1 MNKKTII
8 FVRLHYDHFL
18 LIRYNA
24 IYNEQKHKKIRRL
37 RVLIV
42 RNDKQK
48 GKSLDKPLER
58 LFHSNKRTFVVIILI
73 IAAASVSFI
82 LLYQYS
88 NSLSAEIVNLAIDD
102 IRSNAKIQSHVIS
115 HSLANS
121 VSAIISNLRVLA
133 NAPSIQNGS
142 LSSQTL
148 FDAAQE
154 STKGL
159 TEGYYWLDR
168 EGKVI
173 TYSQVQQFPD
183 YRGVDLSS
191 RDYFK
196 IPRDNN
202 TPYFSSVIN
211 STDKVQRV
219 YISYPIIGN
228 SVNGSS
234 SNNSSGSSII
244 ESNNTAASTNN
255 NNNVFEGVIV
265 AALRATDIGKFLQA
279 ELLKEFP
286 NTAGLIDRNGVILYS
301 QNQSYIGKNYF
312 GNEFQSII
320 PAAIR
325 NDFNAII
332 EHSLEGNVGLED
344 ITVEQG
350 NTSTVAY
357 NPIVVDRDHIWTL
370 YIVSPHQLAENVYGL
385 INKESVL
392 SIIIIGIIIA
402 IAGALFFIIM
412 SWNRTLRRAVNTRT
426 QELKNTVNQLS
437 QANEQLKVHDKMQ
450 KEFINVASHEM
461 KTPTQAIIGYS
472 DLMQKHPDKREE
484 MVKAISRNA
493 IRLQRLT
500 NDILDVTRIE
510 SQTLKL
516 DKEKFNLSDLIANV
530 VEDQRSHV
538 EKENQN
544 VKLMYNNKYDSNG
557 APIVDA
563 DRDRI
568 TQVISNL
575 LGNAIKFTSNQEE
588 GGSVSVTL
596 EKNHNNREEV
606 IVNIRDNGEG
616 IHQEILPR
624 LFTKFATKSFSGT
637 GLGLYISKSII
648 EEHGGRMWAQNNS
661 DGQGA
666 TFTFTLPLMNNN
678 KNGLQSNKENGKEKN

>member
-1 MNKKTII
+1 MN
-8 FVRLHYDHFL
+8 
-18 LIRYNA
+18 
-24 IYNEQKHKKIRRL
+24 
-37 RVLIV
+37 
-42 RNDKQK
+42 KQK
-48 GKSLDKPLER
+48 GKPSDKPLER
-58 LFHSNKRTFVVIILI
+58 LFYDNKRVLVVIILI
-73 IAAASVSFI
+73 IVAASISFI

-88 NSLSAEIVNLAIDD
+88 NSIPREIVNLAIDD
-102 IRSNAKIQSHVIS
+102 IKSNSKIQSHAIS

-121 VSAIISNLRVLA
+121 VSAIISNLRVLS
-133 NAPSIQNGS
+133 NAPSIHNSS

-196 IPRDNN
+196 IPRDSN

-234 SNNSSGSSII
+234 GDNSGSSVIV
-244 ESNNTAASTNN
+244 ENNISASTNN
-255 NNNVFEGVIV
+255 NIIFEGVIV

-320 PAAIR
+320 PIGIR

-332 EHSLEGNVGLED
+332 ESSLEGDVGLED
-344 ITVEQG
+344 FTIEQG

-357 NPIVVDRDHIWTL
+357 NPVVVNGDHIWTL

-412 SWNRTLRRAVNTRT
+412 SWNRTLRRAVSTRT
-426 QELKNTVNQLS
+426 QELKDTVNQLL

-484 MVKAISRNA
+484 MLKAISRNA
-493 IRLQRLT
+493 VRLQRLT

-530 VEDQRSHV
+530 VEDQRSHI
-538 EKENQN
+538 EKENQ
-544 VKLMYNNKYDSNG
+544 KIKYNNKYDSYG

-575 LGNAIKFTSNQEE
+575 LGNAIKFTSNQVE
-588 GGSVSVTL
+588 GGSVSVSL
-596 EKNHNNREEV
+596 EKKHNNLEEV
-606 IVNIRDNGEG
+606 TVNIRDTGEG

-624 LFTKFATKSFSGT
+624 LFTKFATKSFAGT

-678 KNGLQSNKENGKEKN
+678 GLQSNKESGEEKK

>member
-1 MNKKTII
+1 M
-8 FVRLHYDHFL
+8 
-18 LIRYNA
+18 
-24 IYNEQKHKKIRRL
+24 
-37 RVLIV
+37 
-42 RNDKQK
+42 RNKQK
-48 GKSLDKPLER
+48 GNPLDKPIDR
-58 LFHSNKRTFVVIILI
+58 PFHNNKRVFVVITLI
-73 IAAASVSFI
+73 IVAASIFFI

-88 NSLSAEIVNLAIDD
+88 NSISGEIVNLAIDD
-102 IRSNAKIQSHVIS
+102 IKSNAKIQSHVIS

-159 TEGYYWLDR
+159 TEGYYWLDK
-168 EGKVI
+168 EGRVI
-173 TYSQVQQFPD
+173 TYSHVNEFPN
-183 YRGVDLSS
+183 YQGMDLSS

-196 IPRDNN
+196 IPREKNI
-202 TPYFSSVIN
+202 PYFSSVIN
-211 STDKVQRV
+211 STNKVQRV

-234 SNNSSGSSII
+234 SGNNSGSSFI
-244 ESNNTAASTNN
+244 ETSAASTNS

-265 AALRATDIGKFLQA
+265 AALRATDVGKFVQS

-286 NTAGLIDRNGVILYS
+286 NTAGLIDKNGVILYS

-312 GNEFQSII
+312 GNEFQVII
-320 PAAIR
+320 PIGIR

-332 EHSLEGNVGLED
+332 ERSLEGNTGLED
-344 ITVEQG
+344 ITIEQG

-357 NPIVVDRDHIWTL
+357 NPVVVNGDHIWTL

-392 SIIIIGIIIA
+392 SIIIIGIIAA
-402 IAGALFFIIM
+402 ISGALFFIIM
-412 SWNRTLRRAVNTRT
+412 SWNRTLRRAVYTRT
-426 QELKNTVNQLS
+426 QELKNTVDQLS

-450 KEFINVASHEM
+450 KEFINIASHEM

-472 DLMQKHPDKREE
+472 DLMQKHPEKREE
-484 MVKAISRNA
+484 MLKAISRNA
-493 IRLQRLT
+493 SRLQRLT

-510 SQTLKL
+510 SRTLTL
-516 DKEKFNLSDLIANV
+516 DKEKFKLSDLIANV
-530 VEDQRSHV
+530 VEDHRSHV
-538 EKENQN
+538 EKVNSM
-544 VKLMYNNKYDSNG
+544 VKLLYNNKYNSEEY
-557 APIVDA
+557 PIVEA
-563 DRDRI
+563 DKDRI
-568 TQVISNL
+568 TQVISNIL
-575 LGNAIKFTSNQEE
+575 NNAIKFASNQKEE
-588 GGSVSVTL
+588 GGTVSVTL
-596 EKNHNNREEV
+596 EKNYSNPEEV
-606 IVNIRDNGEG
+606 IVNIRDTGEG

-648 EEHGGRMWAQNNS
+648 EAHGGRMWAQNNS
-661 DGQGA
+661 DGQGGGA
-666 TFTFTLPLMNNN
+666 TFTFTLPLTNNK
-678 KNGLQSNKENGKEKN
+678 KNGLQSNKENEDEKN

>member
-1 MNKKTII
+1 LWKK
-8 FVRLHYDHFL
+8 
-18 LIRYNA
+18 N
-24 IYNEQKHKKIRRL
+24 
-37 RVLIV
+37 
-42 RNDKQK
+42 KQK
-48 GKSLDKPLER
+48 GNPLDKPIER
-58 LFHSNKRTFVVIILI
+58 LFHNNKSVFVVITLI
-73 IAAASVSFI
+73 IVAASISFI

-88 NSLSAEIVNLAIDD
+88 NSISGEIVNLAIDD
-102 IRSNAKIQSHVIS
+102 INSNAKIQSHVIS

-121 VSAIISNLRVLA
+121 VSAIISNLRVLV

-168 EGKVI
+168 EGRVI
-173 TYSQVQQFPD
+173 TYSHVNEFPN
-183 YRGVDLSS
+183 YKGLDLSS

-196 IPRDNN
+196 IPRDKNI
-202 TPYFSSVIN
+202 PYFSSVIN

-228 SVNGSS
+228 SVNVSS
-234 SNNSSGSSII
+234 SGNNSGSSVI
-244 ESNNTAASTNN
+244 ETSAASTNSN
-255 NNNVFEGVIV
+255 NNAFEGVIV
-265 AALRATDIGKFLQA
+265 AALRATDIGKFVQS

-286 NTAGLIDRNGVILYS
+286 NTAGLIDKNGVILYS

-320 PAAIR
+320 PIGIR

-332 EHSLEGNVGLED
+332 ERSLEGNTGLED
-344 ITVEQG
+344 ITIEQG
-350 NTSTVAY
+350 NTTTVAY
-357 NPIVVDRDHIWTL
+357 NPVVVNGDHIWTL

-392 SIIIIGIIIA
+392 SIIIIGIIAA
-402 IAGALFFIIM
+402 ISGALFFIIM
-412 SWNRTLRRAVNTRT
+412 SWNRILKRAVYTRT
-426 QELKNTVNQLS
+426 QELKNTVEQLS

-450 KEFINVASHEM
+450 KEFINIASHEM
-461 KTPTQAIIGYS
+461 KTPTQAIIGYA
-472 DLMQKHPDKREE
+472 DLMQKHPEKREE
-484 MVKAISRNA
+484 MLKAISRNA
-493 IRLQRLT
+493 ARLQRLT

-510 SQTLKL
+510 SRTLTI

-530 VEDQRSHV
+530 VEDHRSNI
-538 EKENQN
+538 EKEAHKI
-544 VKLMYNNKYDSNG
+544 KLLYNNKYDTGGS
-557 APIVDA
+557 PTVEA
-563 DRDRI
+563 DLDRI
-568 TQVISNL
+568 TQVISNIL
-575 LGNAIKFTSNQEE
+575 NNAIKYASNQKE
-588 GGSVSVTL
+588 GGGTVSVTL
-596 EKNHNNREEV
+596 EKNHSNQEEV
-606 IVNIRDNGEG
+606 IVNIRDTGEG

-648 EEHGGRMWAQNNS
+648 EAHGGRMWAQNNS

-666 TFTFTLPLMNNN
+666 TFTFTLPLTNNK
-678 KNGLQSNKENGKEKN
+678 KNGLQSNKEK

>member
-1 MNKKTII
+1 MESKSIK
-8 FVRLHYDHFL
+8 RRGDLEFL
-18 LIRYNA
+18 LW
-24 IYNEQKHKKIRRL
+24 RR
-37 RVLIV
+37 
-42 RNDKQK
+42 NKQK
-48 GKSLDKPLER
+48 GNPLDKPIGR
-58 LFHSNKRTFVVIILI
+58 LFHSNKRVIVVIILVI
-73 IAAASVSFI
+73 VVVSISFI

-88 NSLSAEIVNLAIDD
+88 NSISGEIVNLAIDD
-102 IRSNAKIQSHVIS
+102 IESNAKIQSHVIS

-121 VSAIISNLRVLA
+121 VSTITSNLRVLA

-142 LSSQTL
+142 LSSQIL

-168 EGKVI
+168 DGKVI
-173 TYSQVQQFPD
+173 TYSQVNEFPD
-183 YRGVDLSS
+183 YRGADLSS
-191 RDYFK
+191 RDYFE
-196 IPRDNN
+196 IPREKSI
-202 TPYFSSVIN
+202 PYISSVMN

-234 SNNSSGSSII
+234 SGDNSGSSGVI
-244 ESNNTAASTNN
+244 ESNAASAALTSNDSN

-265 AALRATDIGKFLQA
+265 AALRATDIGKFLQSG
-279 ELLKEFP
+279 LLNEFP
-286 NTAGLIDRNGVILYS
+286 NTAGLIDLNGVILYS
-301 QNQSYIGKNYF
+301 QNQSFIGKNYF
-312 GNEFQSII
+312 GNEFQSVI

-332 EHSLEGNVGLED
+332 EHSLEGNTGLED
-344 ITVEQG
+344 FMIEQG

-357 NPIVVDRDHIWTL
+357 NPVVVNGDHIWTL

-392 SIIIIGIIIA
+392 SIIIIAIIMA
-402 IAGALFFIIM
+402 IAGVLFFIIM
-412 SWNRTLRRAVNTRT
+412 SWNRTLRGAVNTRT
-426 QELKNTVNQLS
+426 QELKSTVNQLS

-461 KTPTQAIIGYS
+461 KTPTQAIIGFS

-484 MVKAISRNA
+484 MLKAISRNA

-510 SQTLKL
+510 SQTLNL
-516 DKEKFNLSDLIANV
+516 YKEKFKLCDLIASV

-544 VKLMYNNKYDSNG
+544 VKLLYNNKYDPEDS
-557 APIVDA
+557 PIVDA
-563 DRDRI
+563 DKDRI
-568 TQVISNL
+568 TQVISNIL
-575 LGNAIKFTSNQEE
+575 NNAIKFASNQKEN
-588 GGSVSVTL
+588 GGTVTVTL
-596 EKNHNNREEV
+596 EQNHSNREEA
-606 IVNIRDNGEG
+606 IVSIRDNGEG

-624 LFTKFATKSFSGT
+624 LFTKFATKSFAGT
-637 GLGLYISKSII
+637 GLGLYISKSIL
-648 EEHGGRMWAQNNS
+648 EEHGGRIWAQNNS

-666 TFTFTLPLMNNN
+666 TFTFTLPLTNN
-678 KNGLQSNKENGKEKN
+678 KKNEDEKN

>member
-1 MNKKTII
+1 MYGAEGKSIKDKGDLELLLWRKK
-8 FVRLHYDHFL
+8 
-18 LIRYNA
+18 N
-24 IYNEQKHKKIRRL
+24 
-37 RVLIV
+37 
-42 RNDKQK
+42 KQK
-48 GKSLDKPLER
+48 SKSSDKPSDKPSNKPLER
-58 LFHSNKRTFVVIILI
+58 LFYDNKRVLIVIILI

-88 NSLSAEIVNLAIDD
+88 NSISGEIVNLAIDD
-102 IRSNAKIQSHVIS
+102 LKSNAKIQSHVIS

-121 VSAIISNLRVLA
+121 VSTIISNLRVLS
-133 NAPSIQNGS
+133 NAPSIHNSS

-173 TYSQVQQFPD
+173 TYSQIQQFPD

-196 IPRDNN
+196 IPRDSN

-234 SNNSSGSSII
+234 SGNSSGGSVIV
-244 ESNNTAASTNN
+244 ENNISASTNN
-255 NNNVFEGVIV
+255 SSNNNVFEGVIV

-301 QNQSYIGKNYF
+301 QNQSYIGENYF

-320 PAAIR
+320 PIEIR
-325 NDFNAII
+325 NDFNTII
-332 EHSLEGNVGLED
+332 EHSLEGNTGLED
-344 ITVEQG
+344 ITIEQG
-350 NTSTVAY
+350 NTTTVAY
-357 NPIVVDRDHIWTL
+357 NPVVANGDHIWTL
-370 YIVSPHQLAENVYGL
+370 YIASPHQLAENVYSL
-385 INKESVL
+385 INKELVL

-472 DLMQKHPDKREE
+472 DLIQKHPEKREE
-484 MVKAISRNA
+484 MLKAISRNA
-493 IRLQRLT
+493 SRLQRLT

-510 SQTLKL
+510 SQTLNL
-516 DKEKFNLSDLIANV
+516 DKEKFNLSDLVTSV
-530 VEDQRSHV
+530 VEDHRSHI
-538 EKENQN
+538 EKENSMVN
-544 VKLMYNNKYDSNG
+544 LLYDNKYNSEDS
-557 APIVDA
+557 PIVEA
-563 DRDRI
+563 DKDRI
-568 TQVISNL
+568 TQVISNIL
-575 LGNAIKFTSNQEE
+575 NNAIKFVSNQKE
-588 GGSVSVTL
+588 GGGTVSVTL
-596 EKNHNNREEV
+596 ETNHSNPEEV

-648 EEHGGRMWAQNNS
+648 EEHGGKMWAQNNS

-678 KNGLQSNKENGKEKN
+678 KNGLQSNKENGEEKK

>member
-1 MNKKTII
+1 MN
-8 FVRLHYDHFL
+8 
-18 LIRYNA
+18 
-24 IYNEQKHKKIRRL
+24 
-37 RVLIV
+37 
-42 RNDKQK
+42 KQK
-48 GKSLDKPLER
+48 GKPSDKPLER
-58 LFHSNKRTFVVIILI
+58 LFYDNKRVLVVIILI
-73 IAAASVSFI
+73 IVAASISFI

-88 NSLSAEIVNLAIDD
+88 NSISREIVNLAIDD
-102 IRSNAKIQSHVIS
+102 IKSNSKIQSHAIS

-121 VSAIISNLRVLA
+121 VSAIISNLRVLS
-133 NAPSIQNGS
+133 NAPSIHNSS

-196 IPRDNN
+196 IPRDSN

-228 SVNGSS
+228 SVKGDN
-234 SNNSSGSSII
+234 SGSSVIV
-244 ESNNTAASTNN
+244 ENNISASTNN
-255 NNNVFEGVIV
+255 NNIFEGVIV

-301 QNQSYIGKNYF
+301 QNQSYIGENYF

-320 PAAIR
+320 PIGIR

-332 EHSLEGNVGLED
+332 ESSLEGDVGLED
-344 ITVEQG
+344 FTIEQG

-357 NPIVVDRDHIWTL
+357 NPVVVNGDHIWTL
-370 YIVSPHQLAENVYGL
+370 YIVSPHQLAESVYGL

-392 SIIIIGIIIA
+392 SMIIIGIIIA

-412 SWNRTLRRAVNTRT
+412 SWNRTLRRAVSSRT
-426 QELKNTVNQLS
+426 HELKNTVNQLS

-484 MVKAISRNA
+484 MLKAISRNA
-493 IRLQRLT
+493 VRLQRLT

-530 VEDQRSHV
+530 AEDQRSHI
-538 EKENQN
+538 EKENQKI
-544 VKLMYNNKYDSNG
+544 KLMYNNKYDSYG

-575 LGNAIKFTSNQEE
+575 LGNAIKFTSNQVE

-596 EKNHNNREEV
+596 EKNHNNLEEV
-606 IVNIRDNGEG
+606 IVNIRDTGEG

-624 LFTKFATKSFSGT
+624 LFTKFATKSFAGT

-678 KNGLQSNKENGKEKN
+678 KNGLQSNKENGEEEK

>member
-1 MNKKTII
+1 
-8 FVRLHYDHFL
+8 
-18 LIRYNA
+18 
-24 IYNEQKHKKIRRL
+24 
-37 RVLIV
+37 V

-48 GKSLDKPLER
+48 GKPLDKPIER
-58 LFHSNKRTFVVIILI
+58 LFHSNKRAFVVIILI
-73 IAAASVSFI
+73 IAAASFSFI

-88 NSLSAEIVNLAIDD
+88 NSISGEITNLAIDD

-115 HSLANS
+115 SSLVNS
-121 VSAIISNLRVLA
+121 VSAIISNIRVLA
-133 NAPSIQNGS
+133 SAPSIQNGS
-142 LSSQTL
+142 LGSQTL

-159 TEGYYWLDR
+159 TEGYYWIDK
-168 EGKVI
+168 EGKVT
-173 TYSQVQQFPD
+173 TYSHVQQFPD

-196 IPRDNN
+196 IPRDKNI
-202 TPYFSSVIN
+202 PYFSSVLN

-219 YISYPIIGN
+219 YISYPIIAN
-228 SVNGSS
+228 SVDGSS
-234 SNNSSGSSII
+234 NGDNSGSII
-244 ESNNTAASTNN
+244 MESNNTAASINN
-255 NNNVFEGVIV
+255 NSNNVFEGVIV

-320 PAAIR
+320 PIGIR

-332 EHSLEGNVGLED
+332 EHSLEGNVGLDD
-344 ITVEQG
+344 ITVGQG

-357 NPIVVDRDHIWTL
+357 NPIVVDGDHIWTL
-370 YIVSPHQLAENVYGL
+370 YIVSPHHLAENVYGL

-484 MVKAISRNA
+484 MLKSISRNA
-493 IRLQRLT
+493 VRLQRLT

-516 DKEKFNLSDLIANV
+516 DKEKSNLSDLIANV

-538 EKENQN
+538 EKENSK

-575 LGNAIKFTSNQEE
+575 LGNAIKFTSNQKKV
-588 GGSVSVTL
+588 GGTVSVTL

-606 IVNIRDNGEG
+606 IINIRDNGEG

-648 EEHGGRMWAQNNS
+648 EEHGGKMWAQNNS

>member
-1 MNKKTII
+1 MESKSIK
-8 FVRLHYDHFL
+8 RRGDLEFL
-18 LIRYNA
+18 LW
-24 IYNEQKHKKIRRL
+24 RR
-37 RVLIV
+37 
-42 RNDKQK
+42 NKQK
-48 GKSLDKPLER
+48 GNPLDKPIGR
-58 LFHSNKRTFVVIILI
+58 LFHSNKRVIVVIILVI
-73 IAAASVSFI
+73 VVVSISFI

-88 NSLSAEIVNLAIDD
+88 NSISGEIVNLAIDD
-102 IRSNAKIQSHVIS
+102 IESNAKIQSHVIS

-121 VSAIISNLRVLA
+121 VSTIISNLRVLA

-142 LSSQTL
+142 LSSQIL

-168 EGKVI
+168 DGKVI
-173 TYSQVQQFPD
+173 TYSQVNEFPD
-183 YRGVDLSS
+183 YRGADLSS

-196 IPRDNN
+196 IPRDKNI
-202 TPYFSSVIN
+202 PYFSSVIN

-228 SVNGSS
+228 SVNGNGSGD
-234 SNNSSGSSII
+234 NSGSSSVI
-244 ESNNTAASTNN
+244 ESNATSAALTNNGSN

-265 AALRATDIGKFLQA
+265 AALRATDIGKFLQSG
-279 ELLKEFP
+279 LLNEFP
-286 NTAGLIDRNGVILYS
+286 NTAGLIDLNGVILYS
-301 QNQSYIGKNYF
+301 QNQSFIGKNYF
-312 GNEFQSII
+312 GNEFQSVI

-332 EHSLEGNVGLED
+332 EHSLEGNTGLED
-344 ITVEQG
+344 FMIEQG

-357 NPIVVDRDHIWTL
+357 NPVVVNGDHIWTL

-392 SIIIIGIIIA
+392 SIIIIAIIMA
-402 IAGALFFIIM
+402 IAGVLFFIIM
-412 SWNRTLRRAVNTRT
+412 SWNRTLRGAVNART

-437 QANEQLKVHDKMQ
+437 QANEQLKVHDRMQ

-461 KTPTQAIIGYS
+461 KTPTQAIVGFT

-484 MVKAISRNA
+484 MLKAISRNA

-510 SQTLKL
+510 SQTLNL
-516 DKEKFNLSDLIANV
+516 YKEKFKLCDLIASV

-544 VKLMYNNKYDSNG
+544 VKLLYNNKYDPEDS
-557 APIVDA
+557 PIVDA
-563 DRDRI
+563 DKDRI
-568 TQVISNL
+568 TQVISNIL
-575 LGNAIKFTSNQEE
+575 NNAIKFASNQKEN
-588 GGSVSVTL
+588 GGTVTVTL
-596 EKNHNNREEV
+596 EQNHSNREEA
-606 IVNIRDNGEG
+606 IVSIRDNGEG

-624 LFTKFATKSFSGT
+624 LFTKFATKSFAGT
-637 GLGLYISKSII
+637 GLGLYISKSIL

-666 TFTFTLPLMNNN
+666 TFTFTLPLTNN
-678 KNGLQSNKENGKEKN
+678 KKNEDEKN

>member
-1 MNKKTII
+1 MHGVESKSIK
-8 FVRLHYDHFL
+8 RQGDLEFL
-18 LIRYNA
+18 LWRKN
-24 IYNEQKHKKIRRL
+24 
-37 RVLIV
+37 
-42 RNDKQK
+42 KQK
-48 GKSLDKPLER
+48 GNPLGNPIGG
-58 LFHSNKRTFVVIILI
+58 LFHGNKRVIVVIILVI
-73 IAAASVSFI
+73 VVVSISLI

-88 NSLSAEIVNLAIDD
+88 NSISGEIVNLAIDD
-102 IRSNAKIQSHVIS
+102 IESNVKIQSHVIS
-115 HSLANS
+115 RSLANS
-121 VSAIISNLRVLA
+121 VSAIISNLRVFA

-168 EGKVI
+168 DGKVI
-173 TYSQVQQFPD
+173 TYSQVNEFPD
-183 YRGVDLSS
+183 YRGADLSS

-196 IPRDNN
+196 IPRDKNM
-202 TPYFSSVIN
+202 PYFTSVIN

-228 SVNGSS
+228 SVNGNGSGD
-234 SNNSSGSSII
+234 NSGSSSVI
-244 ESNNTAASTNN
+244 ESNATSAALTNNDSN

-265 AALRATDIGKFLQA
+265 AALRATDIGKFLQS

-286 NTAGLIDRNGVILYS
+286 NTAGLIDSNGIILYS

-312 GNEFQSII
+312 GNEFQSVI

-332 EHSLEGNVGLED
+332 ERSLEGNTGLED
-344 ITVEQG
+344 FTIEQG

-357 NPIVVDRDHIWTL
+357 NPVVVNGDHIWTL

-392 SIIIIGIIIA
+392 SIIIIAIIMA

-412 SWNRTLRRAVNTRT
+412 SWNRTLRGAVNTRT

-461 KTPTQAIIGYS
+461 KTPTQAIIGFS
-472 DLMQKHPDKREE
+472 DLMQKHPAKREE
-484 MVKAISRNA
+484 MLKAISRNA

-510 SQTLKL
+510 GQTLNL
-516 DKEKFNLSDLIANV
+516 YKEKFKLSDLIASV

-538 EKENQN
+538 EKENHN
-544 VKLMYNNKYDSNG
+544 VKLLYNNKYYSEDS
-557 APIVDA
+557 PIVDA
-563 DRDRI
+563 DKDRI
-568 TQVISNL
+568 AQVISNIL
-575 LGNAIKFTSNQEE
+575 NNAIKFASNQKDN
-588 GGSVSVTL
+588 GGTVSVTL
-596 EKNHNNREEV
+596 EKNHSNREEA
-606 IVNIRDNGEG
+606 IVSIRDNGEG

-624 LFTKFATKSFSGT
+624 LFTKFATKSFAGT

-648 EEHGGRMWAQNNS
+648 EEHGGKMWAQNNS

-666 TFTFTLPLMNNN
+666 TFTFTLPVTNN
-678 KNGLQSNKENGKEKN
+678 KKNED

>member
-1 MNKKTII
+1 MN
-8 FVRLHYDHFL
+8 
-18 LIRYNA
+18 
-24 IYNEQKHKKIRRL
+24 
-37 RVLIV
+37 
-42 RNDKQK
+42 KQK
-48 GKSLDKPLER
+48 GKPSDKPLER
-58 LFHSNKRTFVVIILI
+58 LFYDNKRVLVVIILI
-73 IAAASVSFI
+73 IVAASISFI

-88 NSLSAEIVNLAIDD
+88 NSISREIVNLAIDD
-102 IRSNAKIQSHVIS
+102 IKSNSKIQSHAIS

-121 VSAIISNLRVLA
+121 VSAIISNLRVLS
-133 NAPSIQNGS
+133 NAPSIHNSS

-196 IPRDNN
+196 IPRDSN

-234 SNNSSGSSII
+234 VIVENNIS
-244 ESNNTAASTNN
+244 ASTNN
-255 NNNVFEGVIV
+255 NNIFEGVIV

-320 PAAIR
+320 PIGIR

-332 EHSLEGNVGLED
+332 EHSLEGNTGLED
-344 ITVEQG
+344 FTIEQG

-357 NPIVVDRDHIWTL
+357 NPVVVNGDHIWTL

-412 SWNRTLRRAVNTRT
+412 SWNRTLRRAVSTRT

-484 MVKAISRNA
+484 MLKAISRNA
-493 IRLQRLT
+493 VRLQRLT

-530 VEDQRSHV
+530 VEDQRSHI
-538 EKENQN
+538 EKENQKI
-544 VKLMYNNKYDSNG
+544 KLMYNNKYDSYG

-575 LGNAIKFTSNQEE
+575 LGNAIKFTSNQVE

-596 EKNHNNREEV
+596 EKNHNNLEEV
-606 IVNIRDNGEG
+606 IVNIRDTGEG

-624 LFTKFATKSFSGT
+624 LFTKFATKSFAGT

-678 KNGLQSNKENGKEKN
+678 KNGLQSNKENGEEKK

>member
-1 MNKKTII
+1 MN
-8 FVRLHYDHFL
+8 
-18 LIRYNA
+18 
-24 IYNEQKHKKIRRL
+24 
-37 RVLIV
+37 
-42 RNDKQK
+42 KQK
-48 GKSLDKPLER
+48 GKPSDKPLER
-58 LFHSNKRTFVVIILI
+58 LFYDNKRVLVVIILI
-73 IAAASVSFI
+73 IVAASISFI

-88 NSLSAEIVNLAIDD
+88 NSISREIVNLAIDD
-102 IRSNAKIQSHVIS
+102 IKSNSKIQSHAIS

-121 VSAIISNLRVLA
+121 VSAIISNLRVLS
-133 NAPSIQNGS
+133 NAPSIHNSS

-196 IPRDNN
+196 IPRDSN

-234 SNNSSGSSII
+234 GDNSGSSVIV
-244 ESNNTAASTNN
+244 ENNISASTNN
-255 NNNVFEGVIV
+255 NIFEGVIV

-320 PAAIR
+320 PIGIR

-332 EHSLEGNVGLED
+332 ESSLEGDVGLED
-344 ITVEQG
+344 FTIEQG

-357 NPIVVDRDHIWTL
+357 NPVVVNGDHIWTL

-412 SWNRTLRRAVNTRT
+412 SWNRTLRRAVSTRT

-484 MVKAISRNA
+484 MLKAISRNA
-493 IRLQRLT
+493 VRLQRLT

-530 VEDQRSHV
+530 VEDQRSHI
-538 EKENQN
+538 EKENQKI
-544 VKLMYNNKYDSNG
+544 KLMYNNKYDSYG

-575 LGNAIKFTSNQEE
+575 LGNAIKFTSNQVE
-588 GGSVSVTL
+588 GGSVSVSL
-596 EKNHNNREEV
+596 EKNHNNLEEV
-606 IVNIRDNGEG
+606 IVNIRDTGEG

-624 LFTKFATKSFSGT
+624 LFTKFATKSFAGT

-678 KNGLQSNKENGKEKN
+678 KNGLQSNKENGEEKK

>member
-1 MNKKTII
+1 
-8 FVRLHYDHFL
+8 
-18 LIRYNA
+18 
-24 IYNEQKHKKIRRL
+24 
-37 RVLIV
+37 V

-48 GKSLDKPLER
+48 GKPLDKPIER
-58 LFHSNKRTFVVIILI
+58 LFHSNKRAFVVIILI
-73 IAAASVSFI
+73 IAAASFSFI

-88 NSLSAEIVNLAIDD
+88 NSISGEITNLAIDD

-115 HSLANS
+115 SSLVNS
-121 VSAIISNLRVLA
+121 VSAIISNIRVLA
-133 NAPSIQNGS
+133 SAPSIQNGS
-142 LSSQTL
+142 LGSQTL

-159 TEGYYWLDR
+159 TEGYYWIDK
-168 EGKVI
+168 EGKVT
-173 TYSQVQQFPD
+173 TYSHVQQFPD

-196 IPRDNN
+196 IPRDKN
-202 TPYFSSVIN
+202 TPYFSSVLN

-219 YISYPIIGN
+219 YISYPIIAN
-228 SVNGSS
+228 SVDGSS
-234 SNNSSGSSII
+234 NGDNSGSII
-244 ESNNTAASTNN
+244 MESNNTAASINN
-255 NNNVFEGVIV
+255 NSNNVFEGVIV

-320 PAAIR
+320 PIGIR

-332 EHSLEGNVGLED
+332 EHSLEGNVGLDD
-344 ITVEQG
+344 ITVGQG

-357 NPIVVDRDHIWTL
+357 NPIVVDGDHIWTL
-370 YIVSPHQLAENVYGL
+370 YIVSPHHLAENVYGL

-484 MVKAISRNA
+484 MLKSISRNA
-493 IRLQRLT
+493 VRLQRLT

-538 EKENQN
+538 EKENSK

-575 LGNAIKFTSNQEE
+575 LGNAIKFTSNQKKV
-588 GGSVSVTL
+588 GGTVSVTL

-606 IVNIRDNGEG
+606 IINIRDNGEG

-648 EEHGGRMWAQNNS
+648 EEHGGKMWAQNNS

>member
-1 MNKKTII
+1 MN
-8 FVRLHYDHFL
+8 
-18 LIRYNA
+18 
-24 IYNEQKHKKIRRL
+24 
-37 RVLIV
+37 
-42 RNDKQK
+42 KQK
-48 GKSLDKPLER
+48 GKPSDKPLER
-58 LFHSNKRTFVVIILI
+58 LFYNNKRVLVVIFLI
-73 IAAASVSFI
+73 IVAASMSFI

-88 NSLSAEIVNLAIDD
+88 NSISREIVNLAIDD
-102 IRSNAKIQSHVIS
+102 IKSNAKIQSHSIS

-121 VSAIISNLRVLA
+121 VSAIISNLQVLS
-133 NAPSIQNGS
+133 NAPSIHNSS

-196 IPRDNN
+196 IPRDSN

-234 SNNSSGSSII
+234 GDNSGSSVIV
-244 ESNNTAASTNN
+244 ENNISASTNN
-255 NNNVFEGVIV
+255 NIFEGVIV

-301 QNQSYIGKNYF
+301 QNQSYIGNNYF

-320 PAAIR
+320 PIGIR
-325 NDFNAII
+325 NDFNEII
-332 EHSLEGNVGLED
+332 ENSLEGDVGLED
-344 ITVEQG
+344 FTIEQG

-357 NPIVVDRDHIWTL
+357 NPVVVNGDHIWTL

-412 SWNRTLRRAVNTRT
+412 SWNRTLRRAVSTRT

-484 MVKAISRNA
+484 MLKAISRNA
-493 IRLQRLT
+493 VRLQRLT

-588 GGSVSVTL
+588 RGSVSVTL
-596 EKNHNNREEV
+596 EKNHNNREEA
-606 IVNIRDNGEG
+606 IVNIRDTGEG
-616 IHQEILPR
+616 IHREILPR
-624 LFTKFATKSFSGT
+624 LFTKFATKSFAGT

-678 KNGLQSNKENGKEKN
+678 KNGLQSNKENGEEKK

>member
-1 MNKKTII
+1 MWRKN
-8 FVRLHYDHFL
+8 
-18 LIRYNA
+18 
-24 IYNEQKHKKIRRL
+24 
-37 RVLIV
+37 
-42 RNDKQK
+42 KQK
-48 GKSLDKPLER
+48 GKPSDKPLER
-58 LFHSNKRTFVVIILI
+58 LFYDNKRVLVVIILI
-73 IAAASVSFI
+73 IMAASISFI

-88 NSLSAEIVNLAIDD
+88 NSISREIVNLAIDD
-102 IRSNAKIQSHVIS
+102 IKSNAKIQSHAIS

-121 VSAIISNLRVLA
+121 VSAIISNLQVLA
-133 NAPSIQNGS
+133 NAPSIHNSS

-154 STKGL
+154 STKAL

-196 IPRDNN
+196 IPRDDN

-228 SVNGSS
+228 SVNGS
-234 SNNSSGSSII
+234 
-244 ESNNTAASTNN
+244 N

-265 AALRATDIGKFLQA
+265 AALRATNIGKFLQA

-320 PAAIR
+320 PIGIR

-332 EHSLEGNVGLED
+332 ESSLEGDVGLED
-344 ITVEQG
+344 FTIEQG

-357 NPIVVDRDHIWTL
+357 NPVVVNGDHIWTL

-385 INKESVL
+385 ISKESVL

-412 SWNRTLRRAVNTRT
+412 SWNRTLRRAVSTRT

-484 MVKAISRNA
+484 MLKAISRNA
-493 IRLQRLT
+493 VRLQRLT

-563 DRDRI
+563 DKDRI

-596 EKNHNNREEV
+596 EENHNNLEEV
-606 IVNIRDNGEG
+606 IVNIRDTGEG

-624 LFTKFATKSFSGT
+624 LFTKFATKSFAGT

-666 TFTFTLPLMNNN
+666 TFSFTLQLMNNN
-678 KNGLQSNKENGKEKN
+678 KNGPQSNKENGEEEK

>member
-1 MNKKTII
+1 MWRIN
-8 FVRLHYDHFL
+8 
-18 LIRYNA
+18 
-24 IYNEQKHKKIRRL
+24 
-37 RVLIV
+37 
-42 RNDKQK
+42 KQK
-48 GKSLDKPLER
+48 VKPSAKPLER
-58 LFHSNKRTFVVIILI
+58 LFYDNKRVLVVIILI
-73 IAAASVSFI
+73 IVAASISFI

-88 NSLSAEIVNLAIDD
+88 DSISREIVNLAIDD
-102 IRSNAKIQSHVIS
+102 IKSNAKIQSHAIS

-121 VSAIISNLRVLA
+121 VSAIISNLRVLS
-133 NAPSIQNGS
+133 NAPSIHNSS

-196 IPRDNN
+196 IPRDSN

-228 SVNGSS
+228 SVKGDN
-234 SNNSSGSSII
+234 SGSSVIV
-244 ESNNTAASTNN
+244 ENNISASTNN
-255 NNNVFEGVIV
+255 NNIFEGVIV

-301 QNQSYIGKNYF
+301 QNQGYIGKNYF

-320 PAAIR
+320 PIGIR

-332 EHSLEGNVGLED
+332 ESSLEGDVGLED
-344 ITVEQG
+344 FTIEQG

-357 NPIVVDRDHIWTL
+357 NPVVVNGDHIWTL

-412 SWNRTLRRAVNTRT
+412 SWNRTLRRAVSTRT

-484 MVKAISRNA
+484 MLKAISRNA
-493 IRLQRLT
+493 VRLQRLT

-530 VEDQRSHV
+530 VEDQRSHI
-538 EKENQN
+538 EKENQKI
-544 VKLMYNNKYDSNG
+544 KLMYNNKYDSYG

-596 EKNHNNREEV
+596 EKNHNNREEI
-606 IVNIRDNGEG
+606 IVNIRDTGEG

-624 LFTKFATKSFSGT
+624 LFTKFATKSFAGT

-661 DGQGA
+661 DGRGA

-678 KNGLQSNKENGKEKN
+678 KNGLQSNKENGEEKK

>member
-1 MNKKTII
+1 MNK
-8 FVRLHYDHFL
+8 
-18 LIRYNA
+18 
-24 IYNEQKHKKIRRL
+24 QKVKP
-37 RVLIV
+37 
-42 RNDKQK
+42 
-48 GKSLDKPLER
+48 SAKPLER
-58 LFHSNKRTFVVIILI
+58 LFYDNKRVLVVIILI
-73 IAAASVSFI
+73 IVAASISFI

-88 NSLSAEIVNLAIDD
+88 NSISREIINLAIDD
-102 IRSNAKIQSHVIS
+102 IKSNAKIQSHAIS

-121 VSAIISNLRVLA
+121 VSAIISNLQVLS
-133 NAPSIQNGS
+133 NAPSIHNSS

-196 IPRDNN
+196 IPRDSN

-234 SNNSSGSSII
+234 GDNSGSSVIV
-244 ESNNTAASTNN
+244 ENNISASTNN
-255 NNNVFEGVIV
+255 NIFEGVIV

-320 PAAIR
+320 PIGIR
-325 NDFNAII
+325 NDFNTII
-332 EHSLEGNVGLED
+332 ESSLEGDVGLED
-344 ITVEQG
+344 FTIEQG

-357 NPIVVDRDHIWTL
+357 NPVVVNGDHIWTL

-385 INKESVL
+385 INRESVL

-412 SWNRTLRRAVNTRT
+412 SWNRTLRRAVSTRT

-484 MVKAISRNA
+484 MLKAISRNA
-493 IRLQRLT
+493 VRLQRLT

-538 EKENQN
+538 EKENQKI
-544 VKLMYNNKYDSNG
+544 KLMYNNKYDSYG

-606 IVNIRDNGEG
+606 IVNIRDTGEG
-616 IHQEILPR
+616 IHKEILPR
-624 LFTKFATKSFSGT
+624 LFTKFATKSFAGT

-661 DGQGA
+661 DGRGA

-678 KNGLQSNKENGKEKN
+678 KNGLQSNKENGEEKK

>member
-1 MNKKTII
+1 MHGVESKSIK
-8 FVRLHYDHFL
+8 RQGDLEFL
-18 LIRYNA
+18 LWRKN
-24 IYNEQKHKKIRRL
+24 
-37 RVLIV
+37 
-42 RNDKQK
+42 KQK
-48 GKSLDKPLER
+48 GNPLGNPIGG
-58 LFHSNKRTFVVIILI
+58 LFHGNKRVIVVIILVI
-73 IAAASVSFI
+73 VVVSISLI

-88 NSLSAEIVNLAIDD
+88 NSISGEIVNLAIDD
-102 IRSNAKIQSHVIS
+102 IESNVKIQSHVIS
-115 HSLANS
+115 RSLANS
-121 VSAIISNLRVLA
+121 VSAIISNLRVFA

-168 EGKVI
+168 DGKVI
-173 TYSQVQQFPD
+173 TYSQVNEFPD
-183 YRGVDLSS
+183 YRGADLSS

-196 IPRDNN
+196 IPRDKNM
-202 TPYFSSVIN
+202 PYFTSVIN

-228 SVNGSS
+228 SVNGNGSGD
-234 SNNSSGSSII
+234 NSGSSSVI
-244 ESNNTAASTNN
+244 ESNATSAALTNNDSN

-265 AALRATDIGKFLQA
+265 AALRATDIGKFLQS

-286 NTAGLIDRNGVILYS
+286 NTAGLIDSNGIILYS

-312 GNEFQSII
+312 GNEFQSVI

-332 EHSLEGNVGLED
+332 ERSLEGNTGLED
-344 ITVEQG
+344 FTIEQG

-357 NPIVVDRDHIWTL
+357 NPVVVNGDHIWTL

-392 SIIIIGIIIA
+392 SIIIIAIIMA

-412 SWNRTLRRAVNTRT
+412 SWNRTLRGAVNTRT

-461 KTPTQAIIGYS
+461 KTPTQAIIGFS
-472 DLMQKHPDKREE
+472 DLMQKHPAKREE
-484 MVKAISRNA
+484 MLKAISRNA

-510 SQTLKL
+510 GQTLNL
-516 DKEKFNLSDLIANV
+516 YKEKFKLSDLIASV

-538 EKENQN
+538 EKENHN
-544 VKLMYNNKYDSNG
+544 VKLLYNNKYDSEDS
-557 APIVDA
+557 PIVDA
-563 DRDRI
+563 DKDRI
-568 TQVISNL
+568 AQVISNIL
-575 LGNAIKFTSNQEE
+575 NNAIKFASNQKDN
-588 GGSVSVTL
+588 GGTVSVTL
-596 EKNHNNREEV
+596 EKNHSNREEA
-606 IVNIRDNGEG
+606 IVSIRDNGEG

-624 LFTKFATKSFSGT
+624 LFTKFATKSFAGT

-648 EEHGGRMWAQNNS
+648 EEHGGKMWAQNNS

-666 TFTFTLPLMNNN
+666 TFTFTLPVTNN
-678 KNGLQSNKENGKEKN
+678 KKNED

>member
-1 MNKKTII
+1 INKK
-8 FVRLHYDHFL
+8 
-18 LIRYNA
+18 
-24 IYNEQKHKKIRRL
+24 
-37 RVLIV
+37 
-42 RNDKQK
+42 K
-48 GKSLDKPLER
+48 GKPSDKPLER
-58 LFHSNKRTFVVIILI
+58 LFYDNKRVLVVIILI
-73 IAAASVSFI
+73 IVAASISFI

-88 NSLSAEIVNLAIDD
+88 NSISGEIVNLAIDD
-102 IRSNAKIQSHVIS
+102 IKSNAKIQSHVIS

-121 VSAIISNLRVLA
+121 VSAIISNLQVLS
-133 NAPSIQNGS
+133 NAPSIHNSS

-154 STKGL
+154 STKAL

-219 YISYPIIGN
+219 YISYPLIGN

-234 SNNSSGSSII
+234 GDNSGGSVIVENNIS
-244 ESNNTAASTNN
+244 ASTNN
-255 NNNVFEGVIV
+255 SNSNNVFEGVIV

-301 QNQSYIGKNYF
+301 QNQSYIGENYF

-320 PAAIR
+320 PIEIR

-332 EHSLEGNVGLED
+332 ERSLEGNVGLED
-344 ITVEQG
+344 FTIEQG
-350 NTSTVAY
+350 NTTTVAY
-357 NPIVVDRDHIWTL
+357 NPVIVNGDHIWTL

-426 QELKNTVNQLS
+426 QELKNTVEQLS
-437 QANEQLKVHDKMQ
+437 KANEQLKVHDKMQ
-450 KEFINVASHEM
+450 KEFINIASHEM

-472 DLMQKHPDKREE
+472 DLIQKHPDKREE
-484 MVKAISRNA
+484 MLKAISRNA
-493 IRLQRLT
+493 TRLQRLT

-516 DKEKFNLSDLIANV
+516 YKEKFKLCDLIASV

-544 VKLMYNNKYDSNG
+544 VKLLYNNKYDPEDS
-557 APIVDA
+557 PIVDA
-563 DRDRI
+563 DKDRI

-575 LGNAIKFTSNQEE
+575 LGNAIKFTSSQEE
-588 GGSVSVTL
+588 GGTVSVTL
-596 EKNHNNREEV
+596 DMNQSNPEEV
-606 IVNIRDNGEG
+606 IVNIRDTGEG

-648 EEHGGRMWAQNNS
+648 EEHGGRMWAQNNP

-666 TFTFTLPLMNNN
+666 TFTFTLPLTNIK
-678 KNGLQSNKENGKEKN
+678 KNGLQSNKENGEEKK

>member
-1 MNKKTII
+1 LWRKN
-8 FVRLHYDHFL
+8 
-18 LIRYNA
+18 
-24 IYNEQKHKKIRRL
+24 
-37 RVLIV
+37 
-42 RNDKQK
+42 KQK
-48 GKSLDKPLER
+48 GNPLDKPIGG
-58 LFHSNKRTFVVIILI
+58 LFHGNKRVIVVIILVI
-73 IAAASVSFI
+73 VVVSISFI

-88 NSLSAEIVNLAIDD
+88 NSISGEIVNLAIDD
-102 IRSNAKIQSHVIS
+102 IESNAKIQSHVIS
-115 HSLANS
+115 RSLANS

-133 NAPSIQNGS
+133 NAPTIQNGS

-168 EGKVI
+168 DGRVI
-173 TYSQVQQFPD
+173 TYSQVNEFPD
-183 YRGVDLSS
+183 YRGADLSS

-196 IPRDNN
+196 IPRDKNM
-202 TPYFSSVIN
+202 PYFTSVIN

-228 SVNGSS
+228 SVNGNGSGD
-234 SNNSSGSSII
+234 NSGSSSVI
-244 ESNNTAASTNN
+244 EGNATSAALTNNDSN

-265 AALRATDIGKFLQA
+265 AALRVTDIGKFLQS
-279 ELLKEFP
+279 ELLNEFP
-286 NTAGLIDRNGVILYS
+286 NTAGLIDSNGIILYS

-312 GNEFQSII
+312 GNEFQSVI

-332 EHSLEGNVGLED
+332 EHSLEGNTGLED
-344 ITVEQG
+344 FTIEQG

-357 NPIVVDRDHIWTL
+357 NPVVVNGDHIWTL

-392 SIIIIGIIIA
+392 STIIIAIIMA

-412 SWNRTLRRAVNTRT
+412 SWNRTLRGAVNTRT
-426 QELKNTVNQLS
+426 QELKSTVNQLS

-461 KTPTQAIIGYS
+461 KTPTQAIVGFS
-472 DLMQKHPDKREE
+472 DLMQKHPDKREQ
-484 MVKAISRNA
+484 MLKAISRNA
-493 IRLQRLT
+493 VRLQRLT

-510 SQTLKL
+510 SQTLNL
-516 DKEKFNLSDLIANV
+516 YKEKFKLSDLIASV

-544 VKLMYNNKYDSNG
+544 VKLLYNNKYDPEDS
-557 APIVDA
+557 PIVDA
-563 DRDRI
+563 DKDRI
-568 TQVISNL
+568 TQVISNIL
-575 LGNAIKFTSNQEE
+575 NNAIKFASNQKEN
-588 GGSVSVTL
+588 GGTVTVTL
-596 EKNHNNREEV
+596 EKNHSNREED
-606 IVNIRDNGEG
+606 IVSIRDNGEG

-624 LFTKFATKSFSGT
+624 LFTKFATKSFAGT

-666 TFTFTLPLMNNN
+666 TFTFTLPLTNN
-678 KNGLQSNKENGKEKN
+678 KKNEDEKN

>member
-1 MNKKTII
+1 MNK
-8 FVRLHYDHFL
+8 
-18 LIRYNA
+18 
-24 IYNEQKHKKIRRL
+24 QKVKP
-37 RVLIV
+37 
-42 RNDKQK
+42 
-48 GKSLDKPLER
+48 SYKPLER
-58 LFHSNKRTFVVIILI
+58 LFYDNKRVLVVIILI
-73 IAAASVSFI
+73 IVAASISFI

-88 NSLSAEIVNLAIDD
+88 NSISREIVNLAIDD
-102 IRSNAKIQSHVIS
+102 IKSNAKIQSHAIS

-121 VSAIISNLRVLA
+121 VSTIISNLQVLS
-133 NAPSIQNGS
+133 NAPSIHNS
-142 LSSQTL
+142 SVSSQTL

-196 IPRDNN
+196 IPRDSN

-234 SNNSSGSSII
+234 VIVENNIS
-244 ESNNTAASTNN
+244 ASTINN
-255 NNNVFEGVIV
+255 NIFEGVIV

-320 PAAIR
+320 PFGIR

-332 EHSLEGNVGLED
+332 ESSLEGDVGLED
-344 ITVEQG
+344 FTIEQG

-357 NPIVVDRDHIWTL
+357 NPVVVNGDHIWTL

-402 IAGALFFIIM
+402 IAGALFFIII
-412 SWNRTLRRAVNTRT
+412 SWNRTLRRAVSTRT

-484 MVKAISRNA
+484 MLKAISRNA
-493 IRLQRLT
+493 VRLQRLT

-538 EKENQN
+538 EKENQKI
-544 VKLMYNNKYDSNG
+544 KLMYNNKYDSYG

-606 IVNIRDNGEG
+606 IVNIRDTGEG

-624 LFTKFATKSFSGT
+624 LFTKFATKSFAGT

-661 DGQGA
+661 DGRGA

-678 KNGLQSNKENGKEKN
+678 KNGLQSNKENGEEKK

>member
-1 MNKKTII
+1 
-8 FVRLHYDHFL
+8 
-18 LIRYNA
+18 
-24 IYNEQKHKKIRRL
+24 
-37 RVLIV
+37 V

-48 GKSLDKPLER
+48 GKPLDKPLER
-58 LFHSNKRTFVVIILI
+58 LFHSNKRAFVVIILI

-88 NSLSAEIVNLAIDD
+88 NSISGEIVNLAIDD

-115 HSLANS
+115 SSLANS
-121 VSAIISNLRVLA
+121 VSVIVSNLRVLA

-173 TYSQVQQFPD
+173 TYSQIQQFPD

-196 IPRDNN
+196 IPRDKNS
-202 TPYFSSVIN
+202 PYFSSVIN

-234 SNNSSGSSII
+234 SGNNNGSSVI
-244 ESNNTAASTNN
+244 ESNNTAASTNNN

-286 NTAGLIDRNGVILYS
+286 NTAGLIDKNGVILYS

-344 ITVEQG
+344 ITIEQG
-350 NTSTVAY
+350 NTTTVAY
-357 NPIVVDRDHIWTL
+357 NPIVVGRDHIWTL

-385 INKESVL
+385 INRESVL
-392 SIIIIGIIIA
+392 SIIIIAIIIA

-450 KEFINVASHEM
+450 KEFINIASHEM

-484 MVKAISRNA
+484 MLKGISRNA
-493 IRLQRLT
+493 VRLQRLT

-538 EKENQN
+538 EKQN
-544 VKLMYNNKYDSNG
+544 SKVKLMYNNKYDSNG

-588 GGSVSVTL
+588 GGTVSVAL
-596 EKNHNNREEV
+596 EKNHNNLEEV

-648 EEHGGRMWAQNNS
+648 EEHGGKMWAQNNS

-666 TFTFTLPLMNNN
+666 TFTFTLPLMNNK
-678 KNGLQSNKENGKEKN
+678 KNGLQSNKENGEEKN

>member
-1 MNKKTII
+1 LWRKKNNQT
-8 FVRLHYDHFL
+8 
-18 LIRYNA
+18 
-24 IYNEQKHKKIRRL
+24 
-37 RVLIV
+37 
-42 RNDKQK
+42 
-48 GKSLDKPLER
+48 GKPIDKPIER
-58 LFHSNKRTFVVIILI
+58 LSRSNKRVFVVIILI
-73 IAAASVSFI
+73 IVAASISFV
-82 LLYQYS
+82 LLYQFS
-88 NSLSAEIVNLAIDD
+88 NSISGEIVNLAIDD
-102 IRSNAKIQSHVIS
+102 IKSNAKIQSHVIS

-133 NAPSIQNGS
+133 SAPSIQNDS
-142 LSSQTL
+142 LNSQTL
-148 FDAAQE
+148 FDTAQE

-173 TYSQVQQFPD
+173 TYSQVNEFPD
-183 YRGVDLSS
+183 FRGVDLSS

-196 IPRDNN
+196 IPRDKN

-228 SVNGSS
+228 QANNNSS
-234 SNNSSGSSII
+234 SNNASSVIVEGNTSATLTN
-244 ESNNTAASTNN
+244 SNS
-255 NNNVFEGVIV
+255 NVFEGVIV

-286 NTAGLIDRNGVILYS
+286 NTAGLIDLNGIILYS
-301 QNQSYIGKNYF
+301 QNQSYIGKDYF
-312 GNEFQSII
+312 GNDFQSII
-320 PAAIR
+320 PSAIR

-332 EHSLEGNVGLED
+332 ERSLEGNTGLED
-344 ITVEQG
+344 FTIEQG

-357 NPIVVDRDHIWTL
+357 NPVVVNGDHIWTL

-392 SIIIIGIIIA
+392 SIIIIAIIMA

-412 SWNRTLRRAVNTRT
+412 SWNRNLRGAVNTRT
-426 QELKNTVNQLS
+426 QELKNTVEQLS

-461 KTPTQAIIGYS
+461 KTPTQAIVGYA

-484 MVKAISRNA
+484 MLKAVSRNA
-493 IRLQRLT
+493 VRLQRLT

-510 SQTLKL
+510 SQTLNL
-516 DKEKFNLSDLIANV
+516 YKEKFNLSDLIGSV
-530 VEDQRSHV
+530 VEDQRSRV
-538 EKENQN
+538 EKENSM
-544 VKLMYNNKYDSNG
+544 VKLLYDNKYNSEDS
-557 APIVDA
+557 PIVEA
-563 DRDRI
+563 DKDRI
-568 TQVISNL
+568 TQVMSNIL
-575 LGNAIKFTSNQEE
+575 NNAIKFVSNQKE
-588 GGSVSVTL
+588 GGGTVSVTL
-596 EKNHNNREEV
+596 ENNHSNREEI
-606 IVNIRDNGEG
+606 IVNIKDNGEG

-666 TFTFTLPLMNNN
+666 TFTFTLPLDN
-678 KNGLQSNKENGKEKN
+678 KKNDLVKQGR

>member
-1 MNKKTII
+1 MYGAEGKSIKDKGDLELLLWRKK
-8 FVRLHYDHFL
+8 
-18 LIRYNA
+18 N
-24 IYNEQKHKKIRRL
+24 
-37 RVLIV
+37 
-42 RNDKQK
+42 KQK
-48 GKSLDKPLER
+48 GKSSDKPSNKPSNKPLER
-58 LFHSNKRTFVVIILI
+58 LFYDNKRVLVVIILI

-88 NSLSAEIVNLAIDD
+88 NSIPREIVNLAINDLK
-102 IRSNAKIQSHVIS
+102 SNAKIQSHVIS
-115 HSLANS
+115 HSLSNS
-121 VSAIISNLRVLA
+121 VSAIISNLRVLS
-133 NAPSIQNGS
+133 NAPSIQNSS

-183 YRGVDLSS
+183 YKGVDLSS

-196 IPRDNN
+196 IPRDKNA
-202 TPYFSSVIN
+202 PYFSSVIN

-234 SNNSSGSSII
+234 GDNSGSSVIV
-244 ESNNTAASTNN
+244 ENNISASTNN
-255 NNNVFEGVIV
+255 NIIFEGVIV

-286 NTAGLIDRNGVILYS
+286 NTAGLIDINGVILYS
-301 QNQSYIGKNYF
+301 QDQSYIGENYF
-312 GNEFQSII
+312 GNKFQSII
-320 PAAIR
+320 PIGIR
-325 NDFNAII
+325 NDFNTII
-332 EHSLEGNVGLED
+332 EHSLEGNTGLED
-344 ITVEQG
+344 ITIEQG

-357 NPIVVDRDHIWTL
+357 NPVVVNGDHIWTL

-412 SWNRTLRRAVNTRT
+412 SWNRTLRRAVSTRT
-426 QELKNTVNQLS
+426 QELKDTVNQLL

-484 MVKAISRNA
+484 MLKAISRNA
-493 IRLQRLT
+493 VRLQRLT

-530 VEDQRSHV
+530 VEDQRSHI
-538 EKENQN
+538 EKENQKI
-544 VKLMYNNKYDSNG
+544 KLKYNNKYDSYG

-575 LGNAIKFTSNQEE
+575 LGNAIKFTSNQVE
-588 GGSVSVTL
+588 GGSVSVSL
-596 EKNHNNREEV
+596 EKKHNNLEEV
-606 IVNIRDNGEG
+606 TVNIRDTGEG

-624 LFTKFATKSFSGT
+624 LFTKFATKSFAGT

-678 KNGLQSNKENGKEKN
+678 KNDLQSNKENGEEKK

>member
-1 MNKKTII
+1 
-8 FVRLHYDHFL
+8 
-18 LIRYNA
+18 
-24 IYNEQKHKKIRRL
+24 
-37 RVLIV
+37 V

-48 GKSLDKPLER
+48 GKPLDKPIER
-58 LFHSNKRTFVVIILI
+58 LFHSNKRAFVVIILI
-73 IAAASVSFI
+73 IAAASFSFI

-88 NSLSAEIVNLAIDD
+88 NSISGEITNLAIDD

-115 HSLANS
+115 SSLVNS
-121 VSAIISNLRVLA
+121 VSAIISNIRVLA
-133 NAPSIQNGS
+133 SAPSIQNGS
-142 LSSQTL
+142 LGSQTL

-159 TEGYYWLDR
+159 TEGYYWIDK
-168 EGKVI
+168 EGKVT
-173 TYSQVQQFPD
+173 TYSHVQQFPD

-196 IPRDNN
+196 IPRDKN
-202 TPYFSSVIN
+202 TPYFSSVLN

-219 YISYPIIGN
+219 YISYPIIAN
-228 SVNGSS
+228 SVDGSS
-234 SNNSSGSSII
+234 NGDNSGSII
-244 ESNNTAASTNN
+244 MESNNTAASINN
-255 NNNVFEGVIV
+255 NSNNVFEGVIV

-320 PAAIR
+320 PIGIR

-344 ITVEQG
+344 IAVEQG

-357 NPIVVDRDHIWTL
+357 NPIVVDGDHIWTL
-370 YIVSPHQLAENVYGL
+370 FIVSPHQLAENVYGL

-450 KEFINVASHEM
+450 KEFINIASHEM

-484 MVKAISRNA
+484 MLKAVSRNA
-493 IRLQRLT
+493 VRLQRLT

-516 DKEKFNLSDLIANV
+516 DKEKSNLSDLIANV

-538 EKENQN
+538 EKENSK

-575 LGNAIKFTSNQEE
+575 LGNAIKFTSNQKKV
-588 GGSVSVTL
+588 GGTVSVTL

-606 IVNIRDNGEG
+606 IINIRDNGEG

-648 EEHGGRMWAQNNS
+648 EEHGGKMWAQNNS

>member
-1 MNKKTII
+1 
-8 FVRLHYDHFL
+8 
-18 LIRYNA
+18 
-24 IYNEQKHKKIRRL
+24 
-37 RVLIV
+37 V

-48 GKSLDKPLER
+48 GKPLDKPIER
-58 LFHSNKRTFVVIILI
+58 LFHSNKRAFVVIILI
-73 IAAASVSFI
+73 IAAASFSFI

-88 NSLSAEIVNLAIDD
+88 NSISGEITNLAIDD

-115 HSLANS
+115 SSLVNS
-121 VSAIISNLRVLA
+121 VSAIISNIRVLA
-133 NAPSIQNGS
+133 SAPSIQNGS
-142 LSSQTL
+142 LGSQTL

-159 TEGYYWLDR
+159 TEGYYWIDK
-168 EGKVI
+168 EGKVT
-173 TYSQVQQFPD
+173 TYSHVQQFPD

-196 IPRDNN
+196 IPRDKN
-202 TPYFSSVIN
+202 TPYFSSVLN

-219 YISYPIIGN
+219 YISYPIIAN
-228 SVNGSS
+228 SVDGSS
-234 SNNSSGSSII
+234 NGDNSGSII
-244 ESNNTAASTNN
+244 MESNNTAASINN
-255 NNNVFEGVIV
+255 NSNNVFEGVIV

-320 PAAIR
+320 PIGIR

-332 EHSLEGNVGLED
+332 EHSLEGNVGLDD
-344 ITVEQG
+344 ITVGQG

-357 NPIVVDRDHIWTL
+357 NPIVVDGDHIWTL
-370 YIVSPHQLAENVYGL
+370 YIVSPHHLAENVYGL

-426 QELKNTVNQLS
+426 QELKNTVNRLS

-484 MVKAISRNA
+484 MLKSISRNA
-493 IRLQRLT
+493 VRLQRLT

-516 DKEKFNLSDLIANV
+516 DKEKSNLSDLIANV

-538 EKENQN
+538 EKENSK

-575 LGNAIKFTSNQEE
+575 LGNAIKFTSNQKKV
-588 GGSVSVTL
+588 GGTVSVTL

-606 IVNIRDNGEG
+606 IINIRDNGEG

-648 EEHGGRMWAQNNS
+648 EEHGGKMWAQNNS

>member
-1 MNKKTII
+1 
-8 FVRLHYDHFL
+8 
-18 LIRYNA
+18 
-24 IYNEQKHKKIRRL
+24 
-37 RVLIV
+37 V

-48 GKSLDKPLER
+48 GKPLDKPIER
-58 LFHSNKRTFVVIILI
+58 LFHSNKRAFVVIILI
-73 IAAASVSFI
+73 IAAASFSFI

-88 NSLSAEIVNLAIDD
+88 NSISGEITNLAIDD

-115 HSLANS
+115 SSLVNS
-121 VSAIISNLRVLA
+121 VSAIISNIRVLA
-133 NAPSIQNGS
+133 SAPSIQNGS
-142 LSSQTL
+142 LGSQTL

-159 TEGYYWLDR
+159 TEGYYWIDK
-168 EGKVI
+168 EGKVT
-173 TYSQVQQFPD
+173 TYSHVQQFPD

-196 IPRDNN
+196 IPRDKN
-202 TPYFSSVIN
+202 TPYFSSVLN

-219 YISYPIIGN
+219 YISYPIIAN
-228 SVNGSS
+228 SVDGSS
-234 SNNSSGSSII
+234 NGDNSGSII
-244 ESNNTAASTNN
+244 MESNNTAASINN
-255 NNNVFEGVIV
+255 NSNNVFEGVIV

-320 PAAIR
+320 PIGIR

-332 EHSLEGNVGLED
+332 EHSLEGNVGLDD
-344 ITVEQG
+344 ITVGQG

-357 NPIVVDRDHIWTL
+357 NPIVVDGDHIWTL
-370 YIVSPHQLAENVYGL
+370 YIVSPHHLAENVYGL

-484 MVKAISRNA
+484 MLKSISRNA
-493 IRLQRLT
+493 VRLQRLT

-510 SQTLKL
+510 SQSKRF
-516 DKEKFNLSDLIANV
+516 DSKCCR
-530 VEDQRSHV
+530 RS
-538 EKENQN
+538 K
-544 VKLMYNNKYDSNG
+544 
-557 APIVDA
+557 
-563 DRDRI
+563 
-568 TQVISNL
+568 
-575 LGNAIKFTSNQEE
+575 
-588 GGSVSVTL
+588 
-596 EKNHNNREEV
+596 
-606 IVNIRDNGEG
+606 
-616 IHQEILPR
+616 
-624 LFTKFATKSFSGT
+624 KSC
-637 GLGLYISKSII
+637 
-648 EEHGGRMWAQNNS
+648 
-661 DGQGA
+661 
-666 TFTFTLPLMNNN
+666 
-678 KNGLQSNKENGKEKN
+678 

>member
-1 MNKKTII
+1 MNK
-8 FVRLHYDHFL
+8 
-18 LIRYNA
+18 
-24 IYNEQKHKKIRRL
+24 QKLKP
-37 RVLIV
+37 
-42 RNDKQK
+42 
-48 GKSLDKPLER
+48 SDKPLER
-58 LFHSNKRTFVVIILI
+58 LFYDNKRVLVVIILI
-73 IAAASVSFI
+73 IVAASISFI

-88 NSLSAEIVNLAIDD
+88 NSISREIVNIAIDD
-102 IRSNAKIQSHVIS
+102 IKSNAKIQSHAIS

-121 VSAIISNLRVLA
+121 VSTIISNLQVLS
-133 NAPSIQNGS
+133 NAPSIHNS
-142 LSSQTL
+142 SVSSQTL

-196 IPRDNN
+196 IPRESN

-228 SVNGSS
+228 SVKGDN
-234 SNNSSGSSII
+234 SGSSVIV
-244 ESNNTAASTNN
+244 ENNISASTNN
-255 NNNVFEGVIV
+255 NNIFEGVIV

-301 QNQSYIGKNYF
+301 QNQGYIGKNYF

-320 PAAIR
+320 PIGIR

-332 EHSLEGNVGLED
+332 ESSLEGDVGLED
-344 ITVEQG
+344 FTIEQG

-357 NPIVVDRDHIWTL
+357 NPVVVNGDHIWTL

-484 MVKAISRNA
+484 MLKAISRNA
-493 IRLQRLT
+493 VRLQRLT

-530 VEDQRSHV
+530 VEDQRSHI
-538 EKENQN
+538 EKENQKI
-544 VKLMYNNKYDSNG
+544 KLMYNNKYDSYG

-606 IVNIRDNGEG
+606 IVNIRDTGEG

-624 LFTKFATKSFSGT
+624 LFTKFATKSFAGT

-661 DGQGA
+661 DGRGA

-678 KNGLQSNKENGKEKN
+678 KNGLQSNKENGEEKK